1 MPGIRLEK
9 NKYTSAQKRAGNYRP
24 GFFYGL
30 ILHNDFLKM
39 NPEIKLIENYLS
51 KHPLFEGDLPH
62 SDPSCQWMVVVPV
75 YREQDFIFSMFES
88 LLKCDAPSFSGE
100 LILVFNCSDAD
111 SDEVRIIQK
120 NTAQE
125 IRERFGS
132 QPLHWLKVVIVEAY
146 DLPRKHFGAG
156 WARKIG
162 MDLATHRFLAL
173 NRPEGVILTL
183 DADCLV
189 DKNYFTAIE
198 EWFSHS
204 QHQGAAIYF
213 EHPTEGEAFPQEV
226 YTGITK
232 YELHLRYYLQA
243 HRYAGFPYA
252 FHTMGSAMAVRAIA
266 YARIGGMPRRQAGED
281 FYFLQKLIPLGG
293 FGEISTTAVF
303 PSPRPSDRVIFG
315 TGAAIAGHL
324 EGTNQ
329 AETTYQLI
337 SFQDLKVFFD
347 LYKDLFTTDTA
358 DYESWTY
365 NLSGPMRSFLLNSGF
380 FDDLDKLKADCSRQS
395 VFDKRFF
402 EIFNAFKVVKYLN
415 YVEEHFYDRMPVFDA
430 AQQLLEVLGVD
441 TDDFFTESELLEYYR
456 SMEKKNPRVLL

>member
-1 MPGIRLEK
+1 
-9 NKYTSAQKRAGNYRP
+9 
-24 GFFYGL
+24 
-30 ILHNDFLKM
+30 M

-51 KHPLFEGDLPH
+51 KHPLLEGDSLI
-62 SDPSCQWMVVVPV
+62 SDPLTQWMVVVPV
-75 YREQDFIFSMFES
+75 YREQDYLFSMIES
-88 LLKCDAPSFSGE
+88 LLACDVPSFFGE

-111 SDEVRIIQK
+111 SDEVRHQQK
-120 NTAQE
+120 NTARRVKE
-125 IRERFGS
+125 KFGS
-132 QPLHWLKVVIVEAY
+132 QPLPWLQIVLVEAY

-162 MDLATHRFLAL
+162 MDLATHRFVTL

-189 DKNYFTAIE
+189 KENYFIAIE
-198 EWFSHS
+198 EWFTHS
-204 QHQGAAIYF
+204 QRQGAAVYF
-213 EHPTEGEAFPQEV
+213 EHPTQGDDFPQEV

-252 FHTMGSAMAVRAIA
+252 FHSMGSAMAVRAIA
-266 YARIGGMPRRQAGED
+266 YARIGGMPRKQAGED

-293 FGEISTTAVF
+293 FGEISTTAVM

-324 EGTNQ
+324 EGSNQ
-329 AETTYQLI
+329 AETTYHLI
-337 SFQDLKVFFD
+337 SFQDVKVFLDRYKELFD
-347 LYKDLFTTDTA
+347 MENA
-358 DYESWTY
+358 EYESWTY
-365 NLSGPMRSFLLNSGF
+365 NLSGPLRSFLLNSGF
-380 FDDLDKLKADCSRQS
+380 FDDLDKLKAVCSKQT

-402 EIFNAFKVVKYLN
+402 ELFNAFRMVKYLN

-430 AQQLLEVLGVD
+430 AQQLLEVLGVE
-441 TDDFFTESELLEYYR
+441 TDDFFTEEELLEYYR
-456 SMEKKNPRVLL
+456 NMEKRNPQMMM